1 MPVHVAELRENR
13 NDDRRQQQLG
23 CLEPVHVRVMDAE
36 VDDDVAEERNVVAL
50 DDAADEF
57 DEDEPADQPCSDSQA
72 RSAQPVEGG
81 CGGHARENSTA
92 AAPSLVRGQ
101 PRGEPVTTER
111 ETLTWQGF
119 GDAARE
125 LSRTIVADGFMPDVV
140 VAIARGGLLPAG
152 AIAYGLGIKNCG
164 AINVEFYTGIGTVL
178 PDPELLPPEMDMA
191 YLDGRRVLLVDDVA
205 DSGRTLDLAVR
216 LLTDRGAIVRSVV
229 IYTKP
234 TTIIRPDWSWK
245 DTDLWID
252 FPWSWQGSVIEQDA
266 AVRESA

>member
-1 MPVHVAELRENR
+1 
-13 NDDRRQQQLG
+13 
-23 CLEPVHVRVMDAE
+23 
-36 VDDDVAEERNVVAL
+36 
-50 DDAADEF
+50 
-57 DEDEPADQPCSDSQA
+57 
-72 RSAQPVEGG
+72 
-81 CGGHARENSTA
+81 
-92 AAPSLVRGQ
+92 
-101 PRGEPVTTER
+101 VTTER

-119 GDAARE
+119 GDATRE

-152 AIAYGLGIKNCG
+152 AIAYGLGVKNCG

-191 YLDGRRVLLVDDVA
+191 YLEGRRVLLVDDVA

-229 IYTKP
+229 IFTKP

-266 AVRESA
+266 AAQEPA

>member
-1 MPVHVAELRENR
+1 M
-13 NDDRRQQQLG
+13 
-23 CLEPVHVRVMDAE
+23 
-36 VDDDVAEERNVVAL
+36 
-50 DDAADEF
+50 
-57 DEDEPADQPCSDSQA
+57 
-72 RSAQPVEGG
+72 
-81 CGGHARENSTA
+81 
-92 AAPSLVRGQ
+92 
-101 PRGEPVTTER
+101 TTER

-119 GDAARE
+119 GDATRE

-216 LLTDRGAIVRSVV
+216 LLIDRGAIVRSVV

-252 FPWSWQGSVIEQDA
+252 FPWSWQGAVIEQDA

>member
-1 MPVHVAELRENR
+1 M
-13 NDDRRQQQLG
+13 
-23 CLEPVHVRVMDAE
+23 
-36 VDDDVAEERNVVAL
+36 
-50 DDAADEF
+50 
-57 DEDEPADQPCSDSQA
+57 
-72 RSAQPVEGG
+72 
-81 CGGHARENSTA
+81 
-92 AAPSLVRGQ
+92 
-101 PRGEPVTTER
+101 TTER

-119 GDAARE
+119 GDATRE

-216 LLTDRGAIVRSVV
+216 LLIDRGAIVRSVV

>member
-1 MPVHVAELRENR
+1 M
-13 NDDRRQQQLG
+13 
-23 CLEPVHVRVMDAE
+23 
-36 VDDDVAEERNVVAL
+36 
-50 DDAADEF
+50 
-57 DEDEPADQPCSDSQA
+57 
-72 RSAQPVEGG
+72 
-81 CGGHARENSTA
+81 
-92 AAPSLVRGQ
+92 
-101 PRGEPVTTER
+101 TTER

-119 GDAARE
+119 GDATRE

-164 AINVEFYTGIGTVL
+164 AINVELYTGIGTVL